1 MSELPSQYKNITVY
15 DIIGRI
21 TIKALLDRKVFYE
34 CCYYVIDEEDDPLP
48 IRDSIAYLSN
58 QNGNKKVYILKLKT
72 VYGEFV
78 K

>member
-1 MSELPSQYKNITVY
+1 MSELPSQYKNIIVY

-21 TIKALLDRKVFYE
+21 SIKALLDRKVFYE

-58 QNGNKKVYILKLKT
+58 QNGNKKIYILKLKT
-72 VYGEFV
+72 VYGEFSE
-78 K
+78 